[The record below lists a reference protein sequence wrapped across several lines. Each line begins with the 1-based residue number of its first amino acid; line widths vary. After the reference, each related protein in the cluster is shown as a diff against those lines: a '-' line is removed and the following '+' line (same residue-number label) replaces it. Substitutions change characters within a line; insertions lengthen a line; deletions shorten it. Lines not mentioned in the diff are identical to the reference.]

1 MSSPEATDISSN
13 DVFQHQQTGTN
24 DYFEF
29 GVATY
34 TSVTFTGPW
43 TATTTIAPGG
53 NSNTNA
59 VTITRISNF
68 EFQLYA
74 YFSTDLIKQGDATKT
89 IPVSGNVLIRQTGDM
104 GGDGTFTG
112 TGSGNK
118 VYVLGSVTPTY
129 HTMDA
134 SADSGTVSVTFNIA
148 VPLGTSAGTYQGTVV
163 FTVQQKTPLP

>member
-1 MSSPEATDISSN
+1 MVRKPIAIAVLGLAAMSCHTIIEDPPVQKAP
-13 DVFQHQQTGTN
+13 
-24 DYFEF
+24 
-29 GVATY
+29 
-34 TSVTFTGPW
+34 TGPAPIPVVVVPVPSPTPVPAP
-43 TATTTIAPGG
+43 TATPGG
-53 NSNTNA
+53 GGTPTPAPQPTPNTQ
-59 VTITRISNF
+59 SCG
-68 EFQLYA
+68 L
-74 YFSTDLIKQGDATKT
+74 
-89 IPVSGNVLIRQTGDM
+89 PP
-104 GGDGTFTG
+104 G